1 MIRLANSCKK
11 SSSDVKCVPKRVVQP
26 IMNKK
31 NTGEND
37 TEIFVRTK
45 IDEAM
50 QKGIHRD
57 YISAIKILESL
68 LITHIEFL
76 KQQEKYFYRIC
87 VLLCRA
93 FTAIENPLRAIF
105 YG

>member
-1 MIRLANSCKK
+1 
-11 SSSDVKCVPKRVVQP
+11 
-26 IMNKK
+26 MNKK

-68 LITHIEFL
+68 LITHAGIT
-76 KQQEKYFYRIC
+76 KYLGTNLILFYTI
-87 VLLCRA
+87 
-93 FTAIENPLRAIF
+93 I
-105 YG
+105 